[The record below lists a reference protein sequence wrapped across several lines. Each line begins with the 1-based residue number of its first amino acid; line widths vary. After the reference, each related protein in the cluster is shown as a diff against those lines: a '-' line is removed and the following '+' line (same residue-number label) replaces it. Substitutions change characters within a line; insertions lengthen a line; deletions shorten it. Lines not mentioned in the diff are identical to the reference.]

1 MMVIKNRAVDS
12 DVILLSALNTSRFSE
27 DGEEVQVRAQ
37 ELEKIEELGRGAYG
51 VVAKMRHRQTNI
63 VMAVKVI

>member
-1 MMVIKNRAVDS
+1 MMPTENRTVNLDFIIFCIKFF
-12 DVILLSALNTSRFSE
+12 RFSE
-27 DGEEVQVRAQ
+27 NGEEVQVRAQ

-51 VVAKMRHRQTNI
+51 VVEKMRHRQTNT